1 MLYCGPFGP
10 FLAILWRICALG
22 APFTGRN
29 SAVVPQNWQV
39 WGMYSSNYWVAFEV
53 SVLCHLFIP
62 SIAYSKMARAH
73 IELDQYLSKVFIAYQ
88 IAWFF
93 LVTAIFLRKR
103 KCIFREKKWL
113 DDKTPSNTN
122 HNIIIIVITVTFT
135 FSSILLPNQI
145 CLLLTS
151 SDAKR
156 KSNLLISR
164 RLHIIPI
171 IFIKYP
177 ISANYWGKHSFYH
190 LQTMP

>member
-1 MLYCGPFGP
+1 MSPFYPFYCLFKNGQSSHWIGSVFVQS
-10 FLAILWRICALG
+10 IYSIS
-22 APFTGRN
+22 N
-29 SAVVPQNWQV
+29 S
-39 WGMYSSNYWVAFEV
+39 
-53 SVLCHLFIP
+53 LI
-62 SIAYSKMARAH
+62 
-73 IELDQYLSKVFIAYQ
+73 
-88 IAWFF
+88 F

-122 HNIIIIVITVTFT
+122 NNIIIIVITVTFT

-190 LQTMP
+190 L